1 VNTLAVNR
9 TQVLIITTVVLLLFA
24 IIYHIWADWGLIT
37 IHARQEPL
45 RKVLASMRWQG
56 HADIQTD
63 MPGDT
68 PVTMDVV
75 KVRLPDALETLST
88 VTDSRWR
95 LLYFVA
101 GDKATLKRGE
111 ATWFGGQR
119 PDGWRMVS
127 FPMGNIAQYLDDSD
141 TPPPDP
147 RIDLYTPRTAAPAPV
162 QAFFAEAAQLT
173 NAGFAFPADWNP
185 TVDHT
190 PPSGVV
196 TRVIPKLIKYAH
208 GRQDELF
215 FLSKNNRRGP
225 RGGGGGGDGAMAD
238 GFHFDPDL
246 FAARI
251 QAEISRLP
259 DDERAE
265 AQSNFNTEQAFRA
278 SLKDLS
284 DEQRRA
290 AWMQHMQ
297 DPAVQQAM
305 ANRMDGRDSRM
316 NHDQREQHYSNY
328 VSRKQALTG
337 KM

>member
-1 VNTLAVNR
+1 
-9 TQVLIITTVVLLLFA
+9 
-24 IIYHIWADWGLIT
+24 
-37 IHARQEPL
+37 
-45 RKVLASMRWQG
+45 
-56 HADIQTD
+56 
-63 MPGDT
+63 
-68 PVTMDVV
+68 
-75 KVRLPDALETLST
+75 
-88 VTDSRWR
+88 
-95 LLYFVA
+95 
-101 GDKATLKRGE
+101 
-111 ATWFGGQR
+111 
-119 PDGWRMVS
+119 
-127 FPMGNIAQYLDDSD
+127 
-141 TPPPDP
+141 
-147 RIDLYTPRTAAPAPV
+147 
-162 QAFFAEAAQLT
+162 
-173 NAGFAFPADWNP
+173 
-185 TVDHT
+185 
-190 PPSGVV
+190 
-196 TRVIPKLIKYAH
+196 
-208 GRQDELF
+208 
-215 FLSKNNRRGP
+215 
-225 RGGGGGGDGAMAD
+225 MAD